1 MADSKPVATPGT
13 KEEGRAKSGD
23 QASAQYDL
31 KLDEQRHAI
40 YRAITAR
47 ANYLSPD
54 RPDIAFAVKELAR
67 AMSSPTAGDWCRL
80 KRLARYLKGKP
91 RTVKRFRWQTEL
103 SRLSIYTDAD
113 WAGDKA
119 TRKST

>member
-31 KLDEQRHAI
+31 KLDEQKHAI

-54 RPDIAFAVKELAR
+54 RPDIAFVVKELAR
-67 AMSSPTAGDWCRL
+67 SMSSPTAGDWERM
-80 KRLARYLKGKP
+80 KRLARYLKGRSRVVKKFAWQKP
-91 RTVKRFRWQTEL
+91 TDVL
-103 SRLSIYTDAD
+103 S
-113 WAGDKA
+113 
-119 TRKST
+119 